1 MKYVGL
7 IVSGLKRKKLRTLFT
22 FLSVLVAFLL
32 FGLLAATRQ
41 AFTGGTSVAGQ
52 HRLVTMSK
60 VSLTQSLPLAYL
72 NRIEAVPG
80 VEEVTYEIWF
90 GGYYQDPKQS
100 VFSFAVKASNYFDVF
115 SELRVPR
122 AQLQAWEADRTGAMV
137 GASLARR
144 FGWKVGDR
152 IPLQSNIW
160 RDENGNNAWTLTI
173 DGIYSAG
180 NGNDQALFLH
190 YQYWNERSVFEQDM
204 TSLYLLRVARGA
216 NMAAISGKIDSL
228 FANSPHETRTS
239 TEQAFVQNFADQL
252 GDIGAIVTAIV
263 GAVFFG
269 MLLVTANTM
278 ARAIRERTSELA
290 VMKALGFTRAAIVV
304 LVVGESIALTAAG
317 GLIGLGLAWLL
328 AAGIG
333 EKLAQ
338 YVPGFGISTAGVLVG
353 VGFIILLG
361 LLSAVM
367 PCAQV
372 LRMNM
377 VSALRKA

>member
-1 MKYVGL
+1 MKYLGL

-372 LRMNM
+372 
-377 VSALRKA
+377 